1 MGYSD
6 HLGRSHYWRYQ
17 IIWGDRI
24 NWNDNA
30 TSVVWS
36 DRTLWGDRIVWGD
49 RFVLGQGSRTWLN
62 GEQIIWGDTSANV
75 NDLQII
81 WAIRGRLRSFGG

>member
-1 MGYSD
+1 LQGT
-6 HLGRSHYWRYQ
+6 Q

-49 RFVLGQGSRTWLN
+49 RFVSGPDSRTWLN
-62 GEQIIWGDTSANV
+62 DEQIM
-75 NDLQII
+75 L
-81 WAIRGRLRSFGG
+81 GRHQFQCQRYPRSFGAICVRLRNCGG